1 MPREGA
7 LKRDVRLID
16 VITLG
21 AGAAIGVAMFSIF
34 SPAVQ
39 LAGPAMLVSLILA
52 AVPMALFA
60 VVYAFLGSAAPSS
73 GAAFV
78 WHTRFLH
85 PFVGFIIA
93 WTRILGSVGVMVV
106 LALVLVQH
114 WTMLVPLPLKPTML
128 IVFVVF
134 YLLNLFGISIAA
146 RVQTLLFC
154 LLGALLMALV
164 VLGVPA
170 IDAAR
175 FHPFAP
181 RGWLGLFAAIPLLVS
196 LFLGIE
202 SATEVGDEIRDAR
215 RVIARGIGV
224 SVGVTLVIY
233 CSLSLVV
240 VGTVDRGNLAA
251 STTPLLLAAE
261 AVIGPYARYFIILA
275 ATLAITKSL
284 NAILIIFSRYL
295 FAMGRSGMLPVALGR
310 VHARWGTPHV
320 ALTVAFG
327 FCVLGLLMP
336 MNLVFLFLAVN
347 IPTMLKYFASCLS
360 ALRVVG
366 RHPRVYDEAG
376 FRPGK
381 GLLRLLSVAGALCA
395 LAIIGVGVEADWRPY
410 AVLGVW
416 ALVGVLYWCVRPG
429 TRAIATEVS

>member
-1 MPREGA
+1 
-7 LKRDVRLID
+7 
-16 VITLG
+16 
-21 AGAAIGVAMFSIF
+21 
-34 SPAVQ
+34 
-39 LAGPAMLVSLILA
+39 
-52 AVPMALFA
+52 
-60 VVYAFLGSAAPSS
+60 
-73 GAAFV
+73 V

-114 WTMLVPLPLKPTML
+114 WAMLAPLPLKPTML

-154 LLGALLMALV
+154 LLGALLMTLV

-175 FHPFAP
+175 FEPFAP

-215 RVIARGIGV
+215 RVIARGIAV

-240 VGTVDRGNLAA
+240 VGTVDRGKLAA

-261 AVIGPYARYFIILA
+261 QVIGPYARYFIILA

-295 FAMGRSGMLPVALGR
+295 FAMGRSGMLPTALGR
-310 VHARWGTPHV
+310 VHAKWGTPHV
-320 ALTVAFG
+320 ALTVALAC
-327 FCVLGLLMP
+327 CVLGLLMP

-347 IPTMLKYFASCLS
+347 IPTMVKYCASCLS
-360 ALRVVG
+360 ALRVLS
-366 RHPRVYDEAG
+366 RYPEVYDQAG
-376 FRPGK
+376 FRPSK
-381 GLLRLLSVAGALCA
+381 ALLRLLSVAGVLCA

-410 AVLGVW
+410 VVLAVW
-416 ALVGVLYWCVRPG
+416 ALIGVLYWSARPG
-429 TRAIATEVS
+429 ARAIATEVS

>member
-1 MPREGA
+1 MPREGS

-39 LAGPAMLVSLILA
+39 LAGPAMLVSLVLA

-85 PFVGFIIA
+85 PFAGFIIA

-114 WTMLVPLPLKPTML
+114 WAMVAPLPIKPTMF
-128 IVFVVF
+128 IVFALF

-164 VLGVPA
+164 FAGVPK
-170 IDAAR
+170 IESVR
-175 FHPFAP
+175 FEPFLP
-181 RGWLGLFAAIPLLVS
+181 HGWLGMYAAVPLLVS

-215 RVIARGIGV
+215 RVIARGIAV

-233 CSLSLVV
+233 TSLSLVV
-240 VGTVDRGNLAA
+240 VGTVDQSALA
-251 STTPLLLAAE
+251 SSNTPLLLAAE
-261 AVIGPYARYFIILA
+261 QAIGPYARYFIILA

-295 FAMGRSGMLPVALGR
+295 FAMGRSGVLPGALGR
-310 VHARWGTPHV
+310 VHPTWGTPYV
-320 ALTVAFG
+320 ALTVAFAG
-327 FCVLGLLMP
+327 CVLGLLMP

-360 ALRVVG
+360 ALRVLA
-366 RHPRVYDEAG
+366 RHPQVYEQAG
-376 FRPGK
+376 FQPGR
-381 GLLRLLSVAGALCA
+381 GLLRAVASTGALCA
-395 LAIIGVGVEADWRPY
+395 LAVIAVGFEADWRPY
-410 AVLGVW
+410 AVLGAW
-416 ALVGVLYWCVRPG
+416 AVVGLVYWFARPSS
-429 TRAIATEVS
+429 RVIATEVS

>member
-1 MPREGA
+1 MPTDGA

-16 VITLG
+16 VVTLG

-39 LAGPAMLVSLILA
+39 LAGPAMLVSLVLA

-60 VVYAFLGSAAPSS
+60 VVYAFLGSAVPSS

-78 WHTRFLH
+78 WQTRFLH

-154 LLGALLMALV
+154 LMGALLLGLVALG
-164 VLGVPA
+164 LPA
-170 IDAAR
+170 IDSAH
-175 FHPFAP
+175 FEPFMP

-215 RVIARGIGV
+215 RVIARGIAI

-233 CSLSLVV
+233 CALSVVV
-240 VGTVDRGNLAA
+240 VGTVDRATLGA

-261 AVIGPYARYFIILA
+261 RVMGPYASYFIILA

-295 FAMGRSGMLPVALGR
+295 FAMARSGMLPGALAR

-320 ALTVAFG
+320 ALTVAFAC
-327 FCVLGLLMP
+327 CVLGLLMP

-347 IPTMLKYFASCLS
+347 IPTMLKYFASCLA

-366 RHPRVYDEAG
+366 RHGHVYDDAG
-376 FRPGK
+376 FKPGK
-381 GLLRLLSVAGALCA
+381 GLLRVLSIAGALCA
-395 LAIIGVGVEADWRPY
+395 LAIIAVGVEADWRPY
-410 AVLGVW
+410 VVLSVW
-416 ALVGVLYWCVRPG
+416 ALAGVLYWCARP
-429 TRAIATEVS
+429 RAVAGEVS

>member
-7 LKRDVRLID
+7 LKRDIRLID
-16 VITLG
+16 VVTLG

-34 SPAVQ
+34 SPAVE
-39 LAGPAMLVSLILA
+39 LAGPAMLISLVLA
-52 AVPMALFA
+52 AVPMTLFA
-60 VVYAFLGSAAPSS
+60 VVYAFLGSAVPSS

-78 WHTRFLH
+78 WHTRFVH

-146 RVQTLLFC
+146 RAQTFLFC
-154 LLGALLMALV
+154 LMGALLLGLVALG
-164 VLGVPA
+164 LPA
-170 IDAAR
+170 IDGAR
-175 FHPFAP
+175 FAPFMP

-215 RVIARGIGV
+215 RVIARGIAI
-224 SVGVTLVIY
+224 SVGVTLAIY
-233 CSLSLVV
+233 CALSVVV
-240 VGTVDRGNLAA
+240 VGTVDRSTLGA

-261 AVIGPYARYFIILA
+261 RVMGPYASYFIILA

-295 FAMGRSGMLPVALGR
+295 FAMARSGMLPGALAR

-320 ALTVAFG
+320 ALTVAFVC
-327 FCVLGLLMP
+327 CVLGLLMP

-347 IPTMLKYFASCLS
+347 IPTMLKYFASCLA

-366 RHPRVYDEAG
+366 RHEHVYDDAG
-376 FRPGK
+376 FKPGK
-381 GLLRLLSVAGALCA
+381 GLLRVLSVAGALCA
-395 LAIIGVGVEADWRPY
+395 LAIIAVGVEADWRPY
-410 AVLGVW
+410 AVLSVW
-416 ALVGVLYWCVRPG
+416 ALAGVLYWCVRP
-429 TRAIATEVS
+429 RAVAIEVS